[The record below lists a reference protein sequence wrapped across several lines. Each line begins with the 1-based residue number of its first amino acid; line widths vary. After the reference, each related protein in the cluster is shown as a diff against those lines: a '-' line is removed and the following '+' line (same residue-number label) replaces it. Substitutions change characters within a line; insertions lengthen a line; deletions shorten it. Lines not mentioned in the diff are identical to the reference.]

1 MGFHISQ
8 KVASVKN
15 AAKVGVVLELGED
28 SPQGIQ
34 WIRVRFKGGKGRW
47 LLSDAVRPYQ
57 ASRSI
62 PVPDGVIVLVRTG
75 HSPEVFQQAWSTA
88 TWSECELFQHAI
100 QEMFFLHGRET
111 VIQ

>member
-34 WIRVRFKGGKGRW
+34 WIRVRFKDGKGRW

-75 HSPEVFQQAWSTA
+75 HSPEVFQQPGSTA
-88 TWSECELFQHAI
+88 TQTELEVFLTTI
-100 QEMFFLHGRET
+100 QEMFLLHGRET
-111 VIQ
+111 VV